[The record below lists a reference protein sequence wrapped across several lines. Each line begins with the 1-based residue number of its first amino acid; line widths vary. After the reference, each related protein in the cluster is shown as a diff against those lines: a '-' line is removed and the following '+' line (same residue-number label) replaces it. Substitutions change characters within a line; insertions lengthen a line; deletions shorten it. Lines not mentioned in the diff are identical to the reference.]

1 MCYLLYSTYVHMNT
15 FNKMGGGADGWGR
28 RRRKEEEGEVK
39 EGGKKGA
46 KGGVCVFV

>member
-1 MCYLLYSTYVHMNT
+1 MNT
-15 FNKMGGGADGWGR
+15 FNKMGGGAEGG
-28 RRRKEEEGEVK
+28 KEEEGEVK